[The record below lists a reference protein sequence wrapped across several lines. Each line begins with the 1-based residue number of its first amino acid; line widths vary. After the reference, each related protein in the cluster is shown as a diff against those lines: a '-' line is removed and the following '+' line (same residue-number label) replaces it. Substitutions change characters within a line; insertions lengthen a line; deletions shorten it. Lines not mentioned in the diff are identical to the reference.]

1 MAPLLAINKLNV
13 GFPGKRE
20 TLFAVRD
27 LDFAIEKGEIACLV
41 GESGCGKSLTCK
53 SVLRLVPNNAVI
65 GGQIIFNGENILAL
79 NSRRLRQ
86 IRGAGI
92 GMIFQEPMTSLNP
105 VLPIGKQAAETLR
118 LHLRMSAGEAKKKI
132 LELFA
137 QVGIPQPEARWSAY
151 PHQLSGGLRQRVMI
165 AMALACGPA
174 LLLADEPTT
183 ALDVTVQ
190 GQILRLIARESRQ
203 RGMAVLLITH
213 DLGVVADMADSVGVM
228 YAGNLV
234 EWAKARELF
243 ENPLHPYTKGLMN
256 CAPGRDSAELE
267 KLPVIPGTVPPLG
280 EMPPGCA
287 FQPRCSSA
295 LPVCATETPPDYVKD
310 GRRVACWLYAR

>member
-13 GFPGKRE
+13 GFPGRRE
-20 TLFAVRD
+20 TLFAVKN

-53 SVLRLVPNNAVI
+53 AVLRLVPNNAVI
-65 GGQIIFNGENILAL
+65 GGQILFNGDNILGL
-79 NSRRLRQ
+79 NGRRLRQ
-86 IRGAGI
+86 IRGASI

-105 VLPIGKQAAETLR
+105 VLPIGRQTAETLR
-118 LHLRMSAGEAKKKI
+118 LHMKMSAQDAKKKV
-132 LELFA
+132 LELFG

-234 EWAKARELF
+234 EWAAAADLF

-256 CAPGRDSAELE
+256 CAPGRASAGLE
-267 KLPVIPGTVPPLG
+267 KLPIIPGTVPPLG

-287 FQPRCSSA
+287 FQPRCSFA
-295 LPVCATETPPDYVKD
+295 MPVCSSETPPTYVKD
-310 GRRVACWLYAR
+310 GRRIACWLYIS